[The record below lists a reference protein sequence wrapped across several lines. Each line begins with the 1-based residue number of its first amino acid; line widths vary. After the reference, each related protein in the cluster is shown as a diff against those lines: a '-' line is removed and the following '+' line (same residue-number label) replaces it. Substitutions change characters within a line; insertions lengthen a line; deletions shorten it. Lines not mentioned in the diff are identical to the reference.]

1 MHIVFSCEN
10 TQYMWWQAELLHYT
24 YKKTGMQ
31 AELTALVSVSDEPAR
46 DFTCPSVTVANYEG
60 WLVS

>member
-24 YKKTGMQ
+24 YKKDSLEEIVGQ
-31 AELTALVSVSDEPAR
+31 FRLGKLAK
-46 DFTCPSVTVANYEG
+46 
-60 WLVS
+60 